1 MRFELE
7 LFHGMADGSE
17 SGVDPH
23 ETWRGNSTACGI
35 PNGVY
40 LRLEQPDCDIGPTG
54 VELVLF
60 GPAIIGG

>member
-1 MRFELE
+1 ML
-7 LFHGMADGSE
+7 DGSE

-40 LRLEQPDCDIGPTG
+40 LRLEQPTATKAP
-54 VELVLF
+54 L
-60 GPAIIGG
+60 A